1 MRFFRLALALTIIF
15 LLTILT
21 SRFVGATQANP
32 IAVLFTN
39 PDGSPCQMPC
49 LFGVRPGETTLDEGL
64 QILDKH
70 PLTHGMSRKNLSDGV
85 TLHSQEVFI
94 DLWASENNLIIK
106 VSLDFEANPDQI
118 TTPRLALA
126 MQQALPG
133 NQALHFGTPQPD
145 MFKNIRQPSVTQR
158 CYLGYTIC
166 FNNKQGEIVHPW
178 QLEPFYNL
186 QVLSHASN

>member
-1 MRFFRLALALTIIF
+1 MRFIRLALVLTIIF
-15 LLTILT
+15 SFTILT
-21 SRFVGATQANP
+21 SRLVGATQANP
-32 IAVLFTN
+32 ISVLFTN

-94 DLWASENNLIIK
+94 DLWASETKLIIK
-106 VSLDFEANPDQI
+106 VSLDFEANPDQM

-133 NQALHFGTPQPD
+133 NQTLHFGT
-145 MFKNIRQPSVTQR
+145 
-158 CYLGYTIC
+158 
-166 FNNKQGEIVHPW
+166 
-178 QLEPFYNL
+178 
-186 QVLSHASN
+186 